1 MLVRSGKAPKL
12 PEKLVKPKI
21 VTGVQ
26 GLGRGNDRNKL
37 VEFIG
42 TGSQALGPDI
52 MRQYMNVDEA
62 IKRLATSIGID
73 TANLVKDAE
82 QIQAEMQQAQQ
93 QQLIQS
99 LGPAA
104 LGSKLLDPAANAQAE
119 LANAQTQQMEE
130 PQDAS

>member
-12 PEKLVKPKI
+12 PDRIVKPKI

-42 TGSQALGPDI
+42 TVSQALGPDI

-62 IKRLATSIGID
+62 IKRLANSIGID
-73 TANLVKDAE
+73 TAK
-82 QIQAEMQQAQQ
+82 
-93 QQLIQS
+93 
-99 LGPAA
+99 LGVN
-104 LGSKLLDPAANAQAE
+104 D
-119 LANAQTQQMEE
+119 E
-130 PQDAS
+130 PKPNEPKVVETKNGRTLTYS

>member
-1 MLVRSGKAPKL
+1 MHMLVRSGKAPKL

-37 VEFIG
+37 IEFIG
-42 TGSQALGPDI
+42 TVSQALGPDI

-62 IKRLATSIGID
+62 IKRLANSIGID
-73 TANLVKDAE
+73 TANLVKTQE
-82 QIQAEMQQAQQ
+82 EIQAEMEAMQQ
-93 QQLIQS
+93 QQLIQH

-104 LGSKLLDPAANAQAE
+104 LGSPLLDPQKNANAQQLAE
-119 LANAQTQQMEE
+119 ETNAEQE
-130 PQDAS
+130 A